1 MHKTI
6 TFLGKMLCA
15 FFLLFNAG
23 ISSKSY
29 GQCAGEDASITSCD
43 KESNQYIDLFAALG
57 GSPVAGGV
65 WFDSDN
71 SGGLNTATG
80 ELNTWLI
87 NRGGTFSYTY
97 TVEGETGCSDNQSTV
112 TLTLAGYA
120 GSDNFNAVACE
131 DETNI
136 NLFQFVGS
144 NPNPTLFGTWAITS
158 GPSDALNGPRF
169 NAQQAGPGSYTFT
182 YTVDAQGSCPSTM
195 STVVMQVVEA
205 PESGTVDPA
214 VNTSFCETDDLSG
227 QTNFDLRDV
236 LIGEDTNGVWTETTT
251 NEISGF
257 NDSVINIQNIRDNF
271 GPGIY
276 NFTYT
281 VQPTNPLCDLS
292 QTTVSIEIEEVVD
305 FTNANLEL
313 TFPAEED
320 DVICEDTLPINTTAT
335 ITGDSADIP
344 DGDYELTYEVSP
356 SPNTGMETITITMSN
371 GVGSFAVNPDFFTA
385 AGVAEVRVI
394 SIIDPNT
401 ENNCEALIANLSDT
415 LTIVALPDLTDT
427 QISVDQPLCLD
438 ENGRLTLSD
447 AGTTAAIEL
456 IDGEYAFTY
465 TLESSTTSQEY
476 TQTATVLNGEATITL
491 ATNALP
497 NADDYTVT
505 LSSVQNS
512 TSCTTPVD
520 LSTTFTVLPKP
531 DAETVSVSIN
541 DTCEDDVVSVNITD
555 TAETPNLVDGTYDFT
570 YDISGAITVTDQIAS
585 SVTITDGSGSFDL
598 PQDILANGSST
609 LTLTSVSN
617 STSTCEAD
625 NLTMPA
631 ASFNIVPT
639 PDATN
644 AVLAVADTCEDG
656 GASVT
661 FTADASL
668 ILDGD
673 YTLTYTLSGANTTE
687 ATTTTVTFTSGS
699 ASFDLTAEQLAE
711 AGTTTVTVTSL
722 ATAAQSCE
730 ATGLPLATDFEV
742 LPLPALENTTLA
754 VASVCFGEN
763 TSLEFSGS
771 DLPDGSYEITYELS
785 EANTFTETVS
795 TTFTGGEA
803 SIVLDAAN
811 LTATGSTT
819 VTVTSITNESTA
831 CVSTVATSTTFDVN
845 PIPDA
850 ETITV
855 SINDTC
861 EDDVVSVNITDT
873 AETPNL
879 ADGTYDFT
887 YDISGA
893 ITVTDQIASSVIIT
907 DGSGSFDLPQDILAN
922 GSSTLTLTSVSNS
935 TSTCEA
941 DNLTMPAAS
950 FNIVPTPDATNAVLA
965 VADTCED
972 GGASVTFTADASLIL
987 DGDYTLTYTLSGANT
1002 TEATTTTVTFT
1013 SGSSS
1018 FDLTAEQLAEAGTT
1032 TVTVTSLATAAQSCE
1047 ATGLPLATDFE
1058 VLPLPTLE
1066 NTTLAVASVC
1076 FGEDTTLEF
1085 SESDL
1090 PDGSYEITYELSD
1103 ANTFT
1108 ETVSTIFTGGEAS
1121 IVLDAANLTATG
1133 STTVTVTSITNES
1146 TACVSTVAT
1155 NTTFDVNPIPEL
1167 ATGDLIASDICLAES
1182 GFVTVDAGSSLADGE
1197 YTIEYT
1203 LSGANTTTGLTE
1215 TVAIANGSGTFSI
1228 PSTALSATGTTT
1240 ITATLISSTF
1250 GCSSVPASVEDTF
1263 EVLPLP
1269 DAQGAVVSASD
1280 VCFGEEVNVTLSGA
1294 TALNDGDY
1302 IVSYQITGATTS
1314 EILSET
1320 ITVTG
1325 GAATITLDPAT
1336 FTAGGATTF
1345 SLLDLQNSLTSC
1357 SAINLGTAFTQFT
1370 VEDPAVPTISSTGAI
1385 FCINDDPTVADLEAN
1400 VSSSFAIITY
1410 DAASGGSV
1418 ISPST
1423 LLQANTTY
1431 YIAAQNTTTGCEGSQ
1446 RLAVTIDLTGCD
1458 SVFIPDGFSP
1468 NGDGI
1473 NDVFEMKNMD
1483 IVYPNY
1489 TIEIFN
1495 RNGAVVFKGDAATG
1509 FWNGQSNQSRLGG
1522 NTLPNGVY
1530 FYIINYNNG
1539 QTSPKQGKVYLNR

>member
-65 WFDSDN
+65 WFDNDN

-257 NDSVINIQNIRDNF
+257 NDSVINIQSIRDNF

-320 DVICEDTLPINTTAT
+320 DIICEDALPINTTAT

-356 SPNTGMETITITMSN
+356 SPNIGMETITITMSN

-385 AGVAEVRVI
+385 AGVTEVRVI

-415 LTIVALPDLTDT
+415 LTIVALPDLSDT

-570 YDISGAITVTDQIAS
+570 YAISGAITVTDQIAS
-585 SVTITDGSGSFDL
+585 SVIITDGSGSFDL

-742 LPLPALENTTLA
+742 LPLPTLENTTLE
-754 VASVCFGEN
+754 VASVCFGED
-763 TSLEFSGS
+763 TMIEFSGS

-785 EANTFTETVS
+785 DANTFTETVS
-795 TTFTGGEA
+795 TIFTGGEA

-850 ETITV
+850 ETLSV

-879 ADGTYDFT
+879 VDGTYDFT
-887 YDISGA
+887 YAISGA

-1013 SGSSS
+1013 SGSAS

-1066 NTTLAVASVC
+1066 NTTLEVASVC
-1076 FGEDTTLEF
+1076 FGEDTMIEF
-1085 SESDL
+1085 SGSDL

-1155 NTTFDVNPIPEL
+1155 STTFDVNPIPEL

-1182 GFVTVDAGSSLADGE
+1182 GFVTVDAGSSLAEGE
-1197 YTIEYT
+1197 YTIEYN
-1203 LSGANTTTGLTE
+1203 LSGTNTATGLTE
-1215 TVAIANGSGTFSI
+1215 TVAIANGSGTFII
-1228 PSTALSATGTTT
+1228 PSTALTATGSTT

-1357 SAINLGTAFTQFT
+1357 SAINLGTAFTEFT

-1423 LLQANTTY
+1423 LLQVNTTY
-1431 YIAAQNTTTGCEGSQ
+1431 YIAAQNTATGCEGSQ
-1446 RLAVTIDLTGCD
+1446 RLAVTIDLSGCD

>member
-292 QTTVSIEIEEVVD
+292 QTTVSIEIEDVVD
-305 FTNANLEL
+305 FTNSNLEL

-320 DVICEDTLPINTTAT
+320 DIICEDTLPINTTAT

-555 TAETPNLVDGTYDFT
+555 TAETPNLVDGTY
-570 YDISGAITVTDQIAS
+570 
-585 SVTITDGSGSFDL
+585 
-598 PQDILANGSST
+598 N
-609 LTLTSVSN
+609 
-617 STSTCEAD
+617 
-625 NLTMPA
+625 
-631 ASFNIVPT
+631 
-639 PDATN
+639 
-644 AVLAVADTCEDG
+644 
-656 GASVT
+656 
-661 FTADASL
+661 
-668 ILDGD
+668 
-673 YTLTYTLSGANTTE
+673 
-687 ATTTTVTFTSGS
+687 
-699 ASFDLTAEQLAE
+699 
-711 AGTTTVTVTSL
+711 
-722 ATAAQSCE
+722 
-730 ATGLPLATDFEV
+730 
-742 LPLPALENTTLA
+742 
-754 VASVCFGEN
+754 
-763 TSLEFSGS
+763 
-771 DLPDGSYEITYELS
+771 
-785 EANTFTETVS
+785 
-795 TTFTGGEA
+795 
-803 SIVLDAAN
+803 
-811 LTATGSTT
+811 
-819 VTVTSITNESTA
+819 
-831 CVSTVATSTTFDVN
+831 
-845 PIPDA
+845 
-850 ETITV
+850 
-855 SINDTC
+855 
-861 EDDVVSVNITDT
+861 
-873 AETPNL
+873 
-879 ADGTYDFT
+879 FT

>member
-65 WFDSDN
+65 WFDNDN

-257 NDSVINIQNIRDNF
+257 NDSVINIQSIRDNF

-320 DVICEDTLPINTTAT
+320 DIICEDALPINTTAT

-356 SPNTGMETITITMSN
+356 SPNIGMETITITMSN

-385 AGVAEVRVI
+385 AGVTEVRVI

-415 LTIVALPDLTDT
+415 LTIVALPDLSDT

-570 YDISGAITVTDQIAS
+570 YA
-585 SVTITDGSGSFDL
+585 
-598 PQDILANGSST
+598 
-609 LTLTSVSN
+609 
-617 STSTCEAD
+617 
-625 NLTMPA
+625 
-631 ASFNIVPT
+631 
-639 PDATN
+639 
-644 AVLAVADTCEDG
+644 
-656 GASVT
+656 
-661 FTADASL
+661 
-668 ILDGD
+668 
-673 YTLTYTLSGANTTE
+673 
-687 ATTTTVTFTSGS
+687 
-699 ASFDLTAEQLAE
+699 
-711 AGTTTVTVTSL
+711 
-722 ATAAQSCE
+722 
-730 ATGLPLATDFEV
+730 
-742 LPLPALENTTLA
+742 
-754 VASVCFGEN
+754 
-763 TSLEFSGS
+763 
-771 DLPDGSYEITYELS
+771 
-785 EANTFTETVS
+785 
-795 TTFTGGEA
+795 
-803 SIVLDAAN
+803 
-811 LTATGSTT
+811 
-819 VTVTSITNESTA
+819 
-831 CVSTVATSTTFDVN
+831 
-845 PIPDA
+845 
-850 ETITV
+850 
-855 SINDTC
+855 
-861 EDDVVSVNITDT
+861 
-873 AETPNL
+873 
-879 ADGTYDFT
+879 
-887 YDISGA
+887 ISGA

-1002 TEATTTTVTFT
+1002 TEATTTVTFT
-1013 SGSSS
+1013 SGSAS

-1066 NTTLAVASVC
+1066 NTTLEVASVC
-1076 FGEDTTLEF
+1076 FGEDTMIEF
-1085 SESDL
+1085 SGSDL

-1103 ANTFT
+1103 ANTFI

-1155 NTTFDVNPIPEL
+1155 STTFDVNPIPDAETLSVSINDTCEDDVVSVNITDTAETPNLVDGTYDFTYAISGAITVTDQIASSVIITDGSGSFDLPQDILANGSSTLTLTSVSNSTSTCEADNLTMPAASFNIVPTPDATNAVLAVADTCEDGGASVTFTADASLILDGDYTLTYTLSGANTTEATTTVTFTSGSASFDLTAEQLAEAGTTTVTVTSLATAAQSCEATGLPLATDFEVLPLPTLENTTLEVASVCFGEDTMIEFSGSDLPDGSYEITYELSDANTFIETVSTIFTGGEASIVLDAANLTATGSTTVTVTSITNESTACVSTVATSTTFDVNPIPEL

-1182 GFVTVDAGSSLADGE
+1182 GFVTVDAGSSLAEGE
-1197 YTIEYT
+1197 YTIEYN
-1203 LSGANTTTGLTE
+1203 LSGTNTATGLTE
-1215 TVAIANGSGTFSI
+1215 TVAIANGSGTFII
-1228 PSTALSATGTTT
+1228 PSTALTATGSTT

-1357 SAINLGTAFTQFT
+1357 SAINLGTAFTEFT

-1423 LLQANTTY
+1423 LLQVNTTY
-1431 YIAAQNTTTGCEGSQ
+1431 YIAAQNTATGCEGSQ
-1446 RLAVTIDLTGCD
+1446 RLAVTIDLSGCD

>member
-555 TAETPNLVDGTYDFT
+555 TAETPNLV
-570 YDISGAITVTDQIAS
+570 
-585 SVTITDGSGSFDL
+585 
-598 PQDILANGSST
+598 
-609 LTLTSVSN
+609 
-617 STSTCEAD
+617 
-625 NLTMPA
+625 
-631 ASFNIVPT
+631 
-639 PDATN
+639 
-644 AVLAVADTCEDG
+644 
-656 GASVT
+656 
-661 FTADASL
+661 
-668 ILDGD
+668 
-673 YTLTYTLSGANTTE
+673 
-687 ATTTTVTFTSGS
+687 
-699 ASFDLTAEQLAE
+699 
-711 AGTTTVTVTSL
+711 
-722 ATAAQSCE
+722 
-730 ATGLPLATDFEV
+730 
-742 LPLPALENTTLA
+742 
-754 VASVCFGEN
+754 
-763 TSLEFSGS
+763 
-771 DLPDGSYEITYELS
+771 
-785 EANTFTETVS
+785 
-795 TTFTGGEA
+795 
-803 SIVLDAAN
+803 
-811 LTATGSTT
+811 
-819 VTVTSITNESTA
+819 
-831 CVSTVATSTTFDVN
+831 
-845 PIPDA
+845 
-850 ETITV
+850 
-855 SINDTC
+855 
-861 EDDVVSVNITDT
+861 
-873 AETPNL
+873 
-879 ADGTYDFT
+879 DGTYDFT

>member
-65 WFDSDN
+65 WFDNDN

-257 NDSVINIQNIRDNF
+257 NDSVINIQSIRDNF

-320 DVICEDTLPINTTAT
+320 DIICEDALPINTTAT

-356 SPNTGMETITITMSN
+356 SPNIGMETITITMSN

-385 AGVAEVRVI
+385 AGVTEVRVI

-415 LTIVALPDLTDT
+415 LTIVALPDLSDT

-570 YDISGAITVTDQIAS
+570 YA
-585 SVTITDGSGSFDL
+585 
-598 PQDILANGSST
+598 
-609 LTLTSVSN
+609 
-617 STSTCEAD
+617 
-625 NLTMPA
+625 
-631 ASFNIVPT
+631 
-639 PDATN
+639 
-644 AVLAVADTCEDG
+644 
-656 GASVT
+656 
-661 FTADASL
+661 
-668 ILDGD
+668 
-673 YTLTYTLSGANTTE
+673 
-687 ATTTTVTFTSGS
+687 
-699 ASFDLTAEQLAE
+699 
-711 AGTTTVTVTSL
+711 
-722 ATAAQSCE
+722 
-730 ATGLPLATDFEV
+730 
-742 LPLPALENTTLA
+742 
-754 VASVCFGEN
+754 
-763 TSLEFSGS
+763 
-771 DLPDGSYEITYELS
+771 
-785 EANTFTETVS
+785 
-795 TTFTGGEA
+795 
-803 SIVLDAAN
+803 
-811 LTATGSTT
+811 
-819 VTVTSITNESTA
+819 
-831 CVSTVATSTTFDVN
+831 
-845 PIPDA
+845 
-850 ETITV
+850 
-855 SINDTC
+855 
-861 EDDVVSVNITDT
+861 
-873 AETPNL
+873 
-879 ADGTYDFT
+879 
-887 YDISGA
+887 ISGA

-1013 SGSSS
+1013 SGSAL

-1076 FGEDTTLEF
+1076 FGENTTLEF
-1085 SESDL
+1085 SGSDL

-1103 ANTFT
+1103 ANTFI

-1155 NTTFDVNPIPEL
+1155 STTFDVNPIPDAETLSVSINDTCEDDVVSVNITDTAETPNLVDGTYDFTYAISGAITVTDQIASSVIITDGSGSFDLPQDILANGSSTLTLTSVSNSTSTCEADNLTMPAASFNIVPTPDATNAVLAVADTCEDGGASVTFTADASLILDGDYTLTYTLSGANTTEATTTTVTFTSGSALFDLTAEQLAEAGTTTVTVTSLATAAQSCEATGLPLATDFEVLPLPTLENTTLAVASVCFGENTTLEFSGSDLPDGSYEITYELSDANTFIETVSTIFTGGEASIVLDAANLTATGSTTVTVTSITNESTACVSTVATSTTFDVNPIPEL

-1182 GFVTVDAGSSLADGE
+1182 GFVTVDAGSSLAEGE
-1197 YTIEYT
+1197 YTIEYN
-1203 LSGANTTTGLTE
+1203 LSGTNTATGLTE
-1215 TVAIANGSGTFSI
+1215 TVAIANGSGTFII
-1228 PSTALSATGTTT
+1228 PSTALTATGSTT

-1357 SAINLGTAFTQFT
+1357 SAINLGTAFTEFT

-1423 LLQANTTY
+1423 LLQVNTTY
-1431 YIAAQNTTTGCEGSQ
+1431 YIAAQNTATGCEGSQ
-1446 RLAVTIDLTGCD
+1446 RLAVTIDLSGCD

>member
-491 ATNALP
+491 AANALP

-531 DAETVSVSIN
+531 DAETITVSINDTCEDDVVTVNITDTAETPNLVDGTYDFTYEISGAITVTDQIASSVSITDGSGSFDLPQGILANGSSTLTLTSVSNSTSTCEADNLTMPAASFNIVPTPDATNAVLAVADTCEDGGASVTFTTDASLILDGDYTLTYTLSGANTTEATTTTVTFTSGSASFDLTAEQLAEAGTTTVTVTSLATAAESCAATGLPLATDFEVLPLPTLENTTLAVASVCFGEDTAIQFSGSDLPDGNYEITYELSDANTFTETASVTFTAGEASIVLDAANLTATGSTTVTVTSITNESTNCISTVATSTTFDVNPIPDAETVSVSIN

-555 TAETPNLVDGTYDFT
+555 TAETPNLVDGSYDFT

-585 SVTITDGSGSFDL
+585 SVIITDGSGSFDL
-598 PQDILANGSST
+598 PQGILANGSST

-668 ILDGD
+668 ILDGE

-722 ATAAQSCE
+722 ATAAQSCA

-742 LPLPALENTTLA
+742 LPLPTLENTTLA

-763 TSLEFSGS
+763 TALEFSGS
-771 DLPDGSYEITYELS
+771 DLPDGNYEITYELS
-785 EANTFTETVS
+785 DANTFTETVS

-845 PIPDA
+845 PIP
-850 ETITV
+850 E
-855 SINDTC
+855 
-861 EDDVVSVNITDT
+861 
-873 AETPNL
+873 
-879 ADGTYDFT
+879 
-887 YDISGA
+887 
-893 ITVTDQIASSVIIT
+893 
-907 DGSGSFDLPQDILAN
+907 
-922 GSSTLTLTSVSNS
+922 LT
-935 TSTCEA
+935 
-941 DNLTMPAAS
+941 
-950 FNIVPTPDATNAVLA
+950 
-965 VADTCED
+965 
-972 GGASVTFTADASLIL
+972 
-987 DGDYTLTYTLSGANT
+987 
-1002 TEATTTTVTFT
+1002 
-1013 SGSSS
+1013 
-1018 FDLTAEQLAEAGTT
+1018 
-1032 TVTVTSLATAAQSCE
+1032 
-1047 ATGLPLATDFE
+1047 
-1058 VLPLPTLE
+1058 
-1066 NTTLAVASVC
+1066 
-1076 FGEDTTLEF
+1076 
-1085 SESDL
+1085 
-1090 PDGSYEITYELSD
+1090 
-1103 ANTFT
+1103 
-1108 ETVSTIFTGGEAS
+1108 
-1121 IVLDAANLTATG
+1121 
-1133 STTVTVTSITNES
+1133 
-1146 TACVSTVAT
+1146 
-1155 NTTFDVNPIPEL
+1155 
-1167 ATGDLIASDICLAES
+1167 TGDLIASDICLAES
-1182 GFVTVDAGSSLADGE
+1182 GFVSIDAGSSLADGE
-1197 YTIEYT
+1197 YTIEYN
-1203 LSGANTTTGLTE
+1203 LSGANTATGLTE
-1215 TVAIANGSGTFSI
+1215 TVAIADGSGTFFI
-1228 PSTALSATGTTT
+1228 PSTDLAATGSTT

-1250 GCSSVPASVEDTF
+1250 GCSSVPASVEGTF

-1280 VCFGEEVNVTLSGA
+1280 ICFGEEVNVTLSGA

-1357 SAINLGTAFTQFT
+1357 SAINLGTALTEFT

-1431 YIAAQNTTTGCEGSQ
+1431 YIAAQNTATGCEGSQ
-1446 RLAVTIDLTGCD
+1446 RLAVTIDLSGCD

>member
-65 WFDSDN
+65 WFDNDN

-251 NEISGF
+251 NEISDF
-257 NDSVINIQNIRDNF
+257 NDSVINIQSIRDNF

-320 DVICEDTLPINTTAT
+320 DIICEDALPINTTAT

-356 SPNTGMETITITMSN
+356 SPNIGMETITITMSN

-385 AGVAEVRVI
+385 AGVTEVRVI

-415 LTIVALPDLTDT
+415 LTIVALPDLSDT

-570 YDISGAITVTDQIAS
+570 YA
-585 SVTITDGSGSFDL
+585 
-598 PQDILANGSST
+598 
-609 LTLTSVSN
+609 
-617 STSTCEAD
+617 
-625 NLTMPA
+625 
-631 ASFNIVPT
+631 
-639 PDATN
+639 
-644 AVLAVADTCEDG
+644 
-656 GASVT
+656 
-661 FTADASL
+661 
-668 ILDGD
+668 
-673 YTLTYTLSGANTTE
+673 
-687 ATTTTVTFTSGS
+687 
-699 ASFDLTAEQLAE
+699 
-711 AGTTTVTVTSL
+711 
-722 ATAAQSCE
+722 
-730 ATGLPLATDFEV
+730 
-742 LPLPALENTTLA
+742 
-754 VASVCFGEN
+754 
-763 TSLEFSGS
+763 
-771 DLPDGSYEITYELS
+771 
-785 EANTFTETVS
+785 
-795 TTFTGGEA
+795 
-803 SIVLDAAN
+803 
-811 LTATGSTT
+811 
-819 VTVTSITNESTA
+819 
-831 CVSTVATSTTFDVN
+831 
-845 PIPDA
+845 
-850 ETITV
+850 
-855 SINDTC
+855 
-861 EDDVVSVNITDT
+861 
-873 AETPNL
+873 
-879 ADGTYDFT
+879 
-887 YDISGA
+887 ISGA

-1013 SGSSS
+1013 SGSALFDLTAEQLAEAGTTTVTVTSLATAAQSCEATGLPLVTDFEVLPLPTLENTTLAVASICFGEDTTLEFSGSDLPDGSYEITYELSDANTFIETVSTIFTGGEASIVLDAANLTATGSTTVTVTSITNESTACVSTVATSTTFDVNPIPDAETLSVSINDTCEDDVVSVNITDTAETPNLVDGTYDFTYAISGAITVTDQIASSVIITDGSGSFDLPQDILANGSSTLTLTSVSNSTSTCEADNLTMPAASFNIVPTPDATNAVLAVADTCEDGGASVTFTADASLILDGDYTLTYTLSGANTTEATTTVTFTSGSAS

-1066 NTTLAVASVC
+1066 NTTLEVASVC
-1076 FGEDTTLEF
+1076 FGEDTMIEF
-1085 SESDL
+1085 SGSDL

-1103 ANTFT
+1103 ANTFI

-1155 NTTFDVNPIPEL
+1155 STTFDVNPIPEL

-1182 GFVTVDAGSSLADGE
+1182 GFVTVDAGSSLAEGE
-1197 YTIEYT
+1197 YTIEYN
-1203 LSGANTTTGLTE
+1203 LSGTNTATGLTE
-1215 TVAIANGSGTFSI
+1215 TVAIANGSGTFII
-1228 PSTALSATGTTT
+1228 PSTALTATGSTT

-1357 SAINLGTAFTQFT
+1357 SAINLGTAFTEFT

-1423 LLQANTTY
+1423 LLQVNTTY
-1431 YIAAQNTTTGCEGSQ
+1431 YIAAQNTATGCEGSQ
-1446 RLAVTIDLTGCD
+1446 RLAVTIDLSGCD

>member
-65 WFDSDN
+65 WFDNDN

-257 NDSVINIQNIRDNF
+257 NDSVINIQSIRDNF

-320 DVICEDTLPINTTAT
+320 DIICEDALPINTTAT

-356 SPNTGMETITITMSN
+356 SPNIGMETITITMSN

-385 AGVAEVRVI
+385 AGVTEVRVI

-415 LTIVALPDLTDT
+415 LTIVALPDLSDT

-570 YDISGAITVTDQIAS
+570 YA
-585 SVTITDGSGSFDL
+585 
-598 PQDILANGSST
+598 
-609 LTLTSVSN
+609 
-617 STSTCEAD
+617 
-625 NLTMPA
+625 
-631 ASFNIVPT
+631 
-639 PDATN
+639 
-644 AVLAVADTCEDG
+644 
-656 GASVT
+656 
-661 FTADASL
+661 
-668 ILDGD
+668 
-673 YTLTYTLSGANTTE
+673 
-687 ATTTTVTFTSGS
+687 
-699 ASFDLTAEQLAE
+699 
-711 AGTTTVTVTSL
+711 
-722 ATAAQSCE
+722 
-730 ATGLPLATDFEV
+730 
-742 LPLPALENTTLA
+742 
-754 VASVCFGEN
+754 
-763 TSLEFSGS
+763 
-771 DLPDGSYEITYELS
+771 
-785 EANTFTETVS
+785 
-795 TTFTGGEA
+795 
-803 SIVLDAAN
+803 
-811 LTATGSTT
+811 
-819 VTVTSITNESTA
+819 
-831 CVSTVATSTTFDVN
+831 
-845 PIPDA
+845 
-850 ETITV
+850 
-855 SINDTC
+855 
-861 EDDVVSVNITDT
+861 
-873 AETPNL
+873 
-879 ADGTYDFT
+879 
-887 YDISGA
+887 ISGA

-1013 SGSSS
+1013 SGSALFDLTAEQLAEAGTTTVTVTSLATAAQSCEATGLPLVTDFEVLPLPTLENTTLAVASICFGEDTTLEFSGSDLPDGSYEITYELSDANTFIETVSTIFTGGEASIVLDAANLTATGSTTVTVTSITNESTACVSTVATSTTFDVNPIPDAETLSVSINDTCEDDVVSVNITDTAETPNLVDGTYDFTYAISGAITVTDQIASSVIITDGSGSFDLPQDILANGSSTLTLTSVSNSTSTCEADNLTMPAASFNIVPTPDATNAVLAVADTCEDGGASVTFTADASLILDGDYTLTYTLSGANTTEATTTVTFTSGSAS

-1066 NTTLAVASVC
+1066 NTTLEVASVC
-1076 FGEDTTLEF
+1076 FGEDTMIEF
-1085 SESDL
+1085 SGSDL

-1103 ANTFT
+1103 ANTFI

-1155 NTTFDVNPIPEL
+1155 STTFDVNPIPEL

-1182 GFVTVDAGSSLADGE
+1182 GFVTVDAGSSLAEGE
-1197 YTIEYT
+1197 YTIEYN
-1203 LSGANTTTGLTE
+1203 LSGTNTATGLTE
-1215 TVAIANGSGTFSI
+1215 TVAIANGSGTFII
-1228 PSTALSATGTTT
+1228 PSTALTATGSTT

-1357 SAINLGTAFTQFT
+1357 SAINLGTAFTEFT

-1423 LLQANTTY
+1423 LLQVNTTY
-1431 YIAAQNTTTGCEGSQ
+1431 YIAAQNTATGCEGSQ
-1446 RLAVTIDLTGCD
+1446 RLAVTIDLSGCD

>member
-65 WFDSDN
+65 WFDNDN

-257 NDSVINIQNIRDNF
+257 NDSVIDIQNIRNNF

-415 LTIVALPDLTDT
+415 LTIVALPDLSDT

-585 SVTITDGSGSFDL
+585 SVIITDGSGSFDL

-742 LPLPALENTTLA
+742 LPLPTLENTTLA

-763 TSLEFSGS
+763 TTLEFSGS

-785 EANTFTETVS
+785 DANTFTETVS
-795 TTFTGGEA
+795 TIFTGGEA

-850 ETITV
+850 ETLSV

-879 ADGTYDFT
+879 VDGTYDFT

-1013 SGSSS
+1013 SGSAS

-1076 FGEDTTLEF
+1076 FGENTTLEF
-1085 SESDL
+1085 SGSDL

-1155 NTTFDVNPIPEL
+1155 STTFDVNPIPEL

-1197 YTIEYT
+1197 YTIEYN
-1203 LSGANTTTGLTE
+1203 LSGANTATGLTE
-1215 TVAIANGSGTFSI
+1215 TVAIANGSGTFII
-1228 PSTALSATGTTT
+1228 PSTALTATGSTT

-1357 SAINLGTAFTQFT
+1357 SAINLGTAFTEFT

-1423 LLQANTTY
+1423 LLQVNTTY
-1431 YIAAQNTTTGCEGSQ
+1431 YIAAQNTATGCEGSQ
-1446 RLAVTIDLTGCD
+1446 RLAVTIDLSGCD

>member
-585 SVTITDGSGSFDL
+585 SVIITDGSGSFDL

-699 ASFDLTAEQLAE
+699 SSFDLTAEQLAE

>member
-65 WFDSDN
+65 WFDNDN

-257 NDSVINIQNIRDNF
+257 NDSVINIQSIRDNF

-305 FTNANLEL
+305 FTNAGLEL

-320 DVICEDTLPINTTAT
+320 DIICEDTLPINTTAT

-356 SPNTGMETITITMSN
+356 SPNIRMETITITMSN

-385 AGVAEVRVI
+385 AGVTEVRVI

-415 LTIVALPDLTDT
+415 LTIVALPDLSDT

-570 YDISGAITVTDQIAS
+570 YAISGAITVTDQIAS
-585 SVTITDGSGSFDL
+585 SVIITDGSGSFDL

-742 LPLPALENTTLA
+742 LPLPTLENTTLE
-754 VASVCFGEN
+754 VASVCFGED
-763 TSLEFSGS
+763 TMIEFSGS

-785 EANTFTETVS
+785 DANTFIETVS
-795 TTFTGGEA
+795 TIFTGGEA

-850 ETITV
+850 ETVSV

-879 ADGTYDFT
+879 VDGTYDFT
-887 YDISGA
+887 YAISGA

-1013 SGSSS
+1013 SGSAS

-1066 NTTLAVASVC
+1066 NTTLEVASVC
-1076 FGEDTTLEF
+1076 FGEDTMIEF
-1085 SESDL
+1085 SGSDL

-1103 ANTFT
+1103 ANTFI

-1155 NTTFDVNPIPEL
+1155 STTFDVNPIPEL

-1182 GFVTVDAGSSLADGE
+1182 GFVTVDAGSSLAEGE
-1197 YTIEYT
+1197 YTIEYN
-1203 LSGANTTTGLTE
+1203 LSGTNTATGLTE
-1215 TVAIANGSGTFSI
+1215 TVAIANGSGTFII
-1228 PSTALSATGTTT
+1228 PSTALTATGSTT

-1357 SAINLGTAFTQFT
+1357 SAINLGTAFTEFT

-1423 LLQANTTY
+1423 LLQVNTTY
-1431 YIAAQNTTTGCEGSQ
+1431 YIAAQNTATGCEGSQ
-1446 RLAVTIDLTGCD
+1446 RLAVTIDLSGCD

>member
-65 WFDSDN
+65 WFDNDN

-257 NDSVINIQNIRDNF
+257 NDSVINIQSIRDNF

-320 DVICEDTLPINTTAT
+320 DIICEDALPINTTAT

-356 SPNTGMETITITMSN
+356 SPNIGMETITITMSN

-385 AGVAEVRVI
+385 AGVTEVRVI

-415 LTIVALPDLTDT
+415 LTIVALPDLSDT

-570 YDISGAITVTDQIAS
+570 YAISGAITVTDQIAS
-585 SVTITDGSGSFDL
+585 SVIITDGSGSFDL

-644 AVLAVADTCEDG
+644 AVLAIADTCEDG

-742 LPLPALENTTLA
+742 LPLPTLENTTLE
-754 VASVCFGEN
+754 VASVCFGED
-763 TSLEFSGS
+763 TMIEFSGS

-785 EANTFTETVS
+785 DANTFIETVS
-795 TTFTGGEA
+795 TIFTGGEA

-850 ETITV
+850 ETLSV

-879 ADGTYDFT
+879 VDGTYDFT
-887 YDISGA
+887 YAISGA

-965 VADTCED
+965 IADTCED

-1013 SGSSS
+1013 SGSAS

-1066 NTTLAVASVC
+1066 NTTLEVASVC
-1076 FGEDTTLEF
+1076 FGEDTMIEF
-1085 SESDL
+1085 SGSDL

-1103 ANTFT
+1103 ANTFI

-1155 NTTFDVNPIPEL
+1155 STTFDVNPIPEL

-1182 GFVTVDAGSSLADGE
+1182 GFVTVDAGSSLAEGE
-1197 YTIEYT
+1197 YTIEYN
-1203 LSGANTTTGLTE
+1203 LSGTNTATGLTE
-1215 TVAIANGSGTFSI
+1215 TVAIANGSGTFII
-1228 PSTALSATGTTT
+1228 PSTALTATGSTT

-1357 SAINLGTAFTQFT
+1357 SAINLGTAFTEFT

-1423 LLQANTTY
+1423 LLQVNTTY
-1431 YIAAQNTTTGCEGSQ
+1431 YIAAQNTATGCEGSQ
-1446 RLAVTIDLTGCD
+1446 RLAVTIDLSGCD

>member
-585 SVTITDGSGSFDL
+585 SV
-598 PQDILANGSST
+598 
-609 LTLTSVSN
+609 
-617 STSTCEAD
+617 
-625 NLTMPA
+625 
-631 ASFNIVPT
+631 
-639 PDATN
+639 
-644 AVLAVADTCEDG
+644 
-656 GASVT
+656 
-661 FTADASL
+661 
-668 ILDGD
+668 
-673 YTLTYTLSGANTTE
+673 
-687 ATTTTVTFTSGS
+687 
-699 ASFDLTAEQLAE
+699 
-711 AGTTTVTVTSL
+711 
-722 ATAAQSCE
+722 
-730 ATGLPLATDFEV
+730 
-742 LPLPALENTTLA
+742 
-754 VASVCFGEN
+754 
-763 TSLEFSGS
+763 
-771 DLPDGSYEITYELS
+771 
-785 EANTFTETVS
+785 
-795 TTFTGGEA
+795 
-803 SIVLDAAN
+803 
-811 LTATGSTT
+811 
-819 VTVTSITNESTA
+819 
-831 CVSTVATSTTFDVN
+831 
-845 PIPDA
+845 
-850 ETITV
+850 
-855 SINDTC
+855 
-861 EDDVVSVNITDT
+861 
-873 AETPNL
+873 
-879 ADGTYDFT
+879 
-887 YDISGA
+887 
-893 ITVTDQIASSVIIT
+893 IIT

-1357 SAINLGTAFTQFT
+1357 SAINLGTAFTEFT
-1370 VEDPAVPTISSTGAI
+1370 VENPAVPTISSTGAI

>member
-699 ASFDLTAEQLAE
+699 SSFDLTAEQLAE

-893 ITVTDQIASSVIIT
+893 ITVTDQIASSVTIT

>member
-65 WFDSDN
+65 WFDNDN

-257 NDSVINIQNIRDNF
+257 NDSVINIQSIRDNF

-320 DVICEDTLPINTTAT
+320 DIICEDALPINTTAT

-356 SPNTGMETITITMSN
+356 SPNIGMETITITMSN

-385 AGVAEVRVI
+385 AGVTEVRVI

-415 LTIVALPDLTDT
+415 LTIVALPDLSDT

-570 YDISGAITVTDQIAS
+570 YAISGAITVTDQIAS
-585 SVTITDGSGSFDL
+585 SVIITNGSGSFDL

-699 ASFDLTAEQLAE
+699 ALFDLTAEQLAE

-730 ATGLPLATDFEV
+730 ATGLPLVTDFEV
-742 LPLPALENTTLA
+742 LPLPTLENTTLA
-754 VASVCFGEN
+754 VASICFGED
-763 TSLEFSGS
+763 TTLEFSGS

-785 EANTFTETVS
+785 DANTFTETVS

-850 ETITV
+850 ETLSV

-879 ADGTYDFT
+879 VDGTYDFT
-887 YDISGA
+887 YAISGA

-965 VADTCED
+965 IADTCED

-1002 TEATTTTVTFT
+1002 IEATTTTVTFT
-1013 SGSSS
+1013 SGSAS

-1066 NTTLAVASVC
+1066 NTTLEVASVC
-1076 FGEDTTLEF
+1076 FGEDTMIEF
-1085 SESDL
+1085 SGSDL

-1103 ANTFT
+1103 ANTFI

-1155 NTTFDVNPIPEL
+1155 STTFDVNPIPEL

-1182 GFVTVDAGSSLADGE
+1182 GFVTVDAGSSLAEGE
-1197 YTIEYT
+1197 YTIEYN
-1203 LSGANTTTGLTE
+1203 LSGTNTATGLTE
-1215 TVAIANGSGTFSI
+1215 TVAIANGSGTFII
-1228 PSTALSATGTTT
+1228 PSTALTATGSTT

-1357 SAINLGTAFTQFT
+1357 SAINLGTAFTEFT

-1423 LLQANTTY
+1423 LLQVNTTY
-1431 YIAAQNTTTGCEGSQ
+1431 YIAAQNTATGCEGSQ
-1446 RLAVTIDLTGCD
+1446 RLAVTIDLSGCD

>member
-65 WFDSDN
+65 WFDNDN

-257 NDSVINIQNIRDNF
+257 NDSVINIQSIRDNF

-320 DVICEDTLPINTTAT
+320 DIICEDALPINTTAT

-356 SPNTGMETITITMSN
+356 SPNIGMETITITMSN

-385 AGVAEVRVI
+385 AGVTEVRVI

-415 LTIVALPDLTDT
+415 LTIVALPDLSDT

-570 YDISGAITVTDQIAS
+570 YA
-585 SVTITDGSGSFDL
+585 
-598 PQDILANGSST
+598 
-609 LTLTSVSN
+609 
-617 STSTCEAD
+617 
-625 NLTMPA
+625 
-631 ASFNIVPT
+631 
-639 PDATN
+639 
-644 AVLAVADTCEDG
+644 
-656 GASVT
+656 
-661 FTADASL
+661 
-668 ILDGD
+668 
-673 YTLTYTLSGANTTE
+673 
-687 ATTTTVTFTSGS
+687 
-699 ASFDLTAEQLAE
+699 
-711 AGTTTVTVTSL
+711 
-722 ATAAQSCE
+722 
-730 ATGLPLATDFEV
+730 
-742 LPLPALENTTLA
+742 
-754 VASVCFGEN
+754 
-763 TSLEFSGS
+763 
-771 DLPDGSYEITYELS
+771 
-785 EANTFTETVS
+785 
-795 TTFTGGEA
+795 
-803 SIVLDAAN
+803 
-811 LTATGSTT
+811 
-819 VTVTSITNESTA
+819 
-831 CVSTVATSTTFDVN
+831 
-845 PIPDA
+845 
-850 ETITV
+850 
-855 SINDTC
+855 
-861 EDDVVSVNITDT
+861 
-873 AETPNL
+873 
-879 ADGTYDFT
+879 
-887 YDISGA
+887 ISGA

-1013 SGSSS
+1013 SGSALFDLTAEQLAEAGTTTVTVTSLATAAQSCEATGLPLVTDFEVLPLPTLENTTLAVASICFGEDTTLEFSGSDLPDGSYEITYELSDANTFTETVSTTFTGGEASIVLDAANLTATGSTTVTVTSITNESTACVSTVATSTTFDVNPIPDAETLSVSINDTCEDDVVSVNITDTAETPNLVDGTYDFTYAISGAITVTDQIASSVIITDGSGSFDLPQDILANGSSTLTLTSVSNSTSTCEADNLTMPAASFNIVPTPDATNAVLAVADTCEDGGASVTFTADASLILDGDYTLTYTLSGANTIEATTTTVTFTSGSAS

-1066 NTTLAVASVC
+1066 NTTLEVASVC
-1076 FGEDTTLEF
+1076 FGEDTMIEF
-1085 SESDL
+1085 SGSDL

-1108 ETVSTIFTGGEAS
+1108 ETVSTTFTGGEAS

-1155 NTTFDVNPIPEL
+1155 STTFDVNPIPEL

-1182 GFVTVDAGSSLADGE
+1182 GFVTVDAGSSLAEGE
-1197 YTIEYT
+1197 YTIEYN
-1203 LSGANTTTGLTE
+1203 LSGTNTATGLTE
-1215 TVAIANGSGTFSI
+1215 TVAIANGSGTFII
-1228 PSTALSATGTTT
+1228 PSTALTATGSTT

-1357 SAINLGTAFTQFT
+1357 SAINLGTAFTEFT

-1423 LLQANTTY
+1423 LLQVNTTY
-1431 YIAAQNTTTGCEGSQ
+1431 YIAAQNTATGCEGSQ
-1446 RLAVTIDLTGCD
+1446 RLAVTIDLSGCD

>member
-23 ISSKSY
+23 ISSKTY

-43 KESNQYIDLFAALG
+43 KESNQFIDLFAALG

-65 WFDSDN
+65 WSDDEN

-87 NRGGTFSYTY
+87 NSGGTFSYTY
-97 TVEGETGCSDNQSTV
+97 TVEGESGCSDNQSTITV
-112 TLTLAGYA
+112 TLAGYA
-120 GSDNFNAVACE
+120 GRDNFNAVACE
-131 DETNI
+131 DETNV

-158 GPSDALNGPRF
+158 GPDDALNGPRF

-227 QTNFDLRDV
+227 ETNFDLRDV

-251 NEISGF
+251 NEISDF
-257 NDSVINIQNIRDNF
+257 NDSVINIQSIRDNF

-305 FTNANLEL
+305 FTNAGLEL
-313 TFPAEED
+313 TFPAEEE
-320 DVICEDTLPINTTAT
+320 DVICEDTLPINSTAT

-344 DGDYELTYEVSP
+344 DGDYELTYQVSP
-356 SPNTGMETITITMSN
+356 SPNTGMEIITITMSN
-371 GVGSFAVNPDFFTA
+371 GVGSFAVNPNFFTA

-394 SIIDPNT
+394 SIIDPSTQNT
-401 ENNCEALIANLSDT
+401 CEVLLGDLSDT

-447 AGTTAAIEL
+447 AGTTAEVEL
-456 IDGEYAFTY
+456 MDGEYAFTY

-491 ATNALP
+491 AANALP

-531 DAETVSVSIN
+531 DAETITVSIN
-541 DTCEDDVVSVNITD
+541 DTCEDDVVTVNITD

-585 SVTITDGSGSFDL
+585 SVIITEGSGSFDL
-598 PQDILANGSST
+598 PQGILANGSST

-625 NLTMPA
+625 NLMMPA

-656 GASVT
+656 AASVT

-668 ILDGD
+668 ILDGE
-673 YTLTYTLSGANTTE
+673 YTLTYTLSGANTSE

-711 AGTTTVTVTSL
+711 AGTTTLTVTSL

-730 ATGLPLATDFEV
+730 ATGLPLSTDFEV
-742 LPLPALENTTLA
+742 LPLPTLENTTLA

-763 TSLEFSGS
+763 TALEFSES

-785 EANTFTETVS
+785 DANTFTETVS

-850 ETITV
+850 ETISV

-879 ADGTYDFT
+879 VDGTYDFT

-907 DGSGSFDLPQDILAN
+907 EGSGSFDLPQGILAN

-941 DNLTMPAAS
+941 DNLMMPAAS

-972 GGASVTFTADASLIL
+972 GAASVTFTADASLIL
-987 DGDYTLTYTLSGANT
+987 DGEYTLTYTLSGANT
-1002 TEATTTTVTFT
+1002 SEATTTTVTFT
-1013 SGSSS
+1013 SGSAS

-1032 TVTVTSLATAAQSCE
+1032 TLTVTSLATAAQSCE
-1047 ATGLPLATDFE
+1047 ATGLPLSTDFE

-1076 FGEDTTLEF
+1076 FGENTALEF

-1108 ETVSTIFTGGEAS
+1108 ETVSTTFTGGEAS

-1155 NTTFDVNPIPEL
+1155 STTFDVNPIPEL
-1167 ATGDLIASDICLAES
+1167 TSGDLIASDICLAES
-1182 GFVTVDAGSSLADGE
+1182 GFVSIDAGSSLADGE
-1197 YTIEYT
+1197 YTIEYN
-1203 LSGANTTTGLTE
+1203 LSGANTATGLTE
-1215 TVAIANGSGTFSI
+1215 TVAIADGSGTFFI
-1228 PSTALSATGTTT
+1228 PSTALAATGSTT

-1250 GCSSVPASVEDTF
+1250 GCSSVPASVEGTF

-1280 VCFGEEVNVTLSGA
+1280 ICFGEEVNVTLSGA

-1314 EILSET
+1314 EILNET

-1357 SAINLGTAFTQFT
+1357 SAINLGTALTEFT

-1418 ISPST
+1418 MSPST

-1431 YIAAQNTTTGCEGSQ
+1431 YIAAQNTATGCEGSQ
-1446 RLAVTIDLTGCD
+1446 RLAVTIDLSGCD

>member
-65 WFDSDN
+65 WFDNDN

-182 YTVDAQGSCPSTM
+182 YTVDSQGGCPSTM

-257 NDSVINIQNIRDNF
+257 NDSVIDIQNIRDNF

-305 FTNANLEL
+305 FTNAGLEL

-401 ENNCEALIANLSDT
+401 ENNCEALIAELSDT
-415 LTIVALPDLTDT
+415 LTIVALPDLSDT

-531 DAETVSVSIN
+531 DAETITVSIN

-570 YDISGAITVTDQIAS
+570 YAISGAITVTDQIAS
-585 SVTITDGSGSFDL
+585 SVIITNGSGSFDL

-742 LPLPALENTTLA
+742 LPLPTLENTTLA
-754 VASVCFGEN
+754 VTSVCFGEN
-763 TSLEFSGS
+763 TALEFSGS

-785 EANTFTETVS
+785 DANTFTETVS

-819 VTVTSITNESTA
+819 VTVTSITNESTT

-845 PIPDA
+845 PVPDA
-850 ETITV
+850 ETLSV

-861 EDDVVSVNITDT
+861 EDDVVSVTITDT

-879 ADGTYDFT
+879 VDGTYDFT
-887 YDISGA
+887 YTISGA

-907 DGSGSFDLPQDILAN
+907 DGSGSFDLQQDILVN

-987 DGDYTLTYTLSGANT
+987 DGDYSLTYTLSGANT

-1013 SGSSS
+1013 SGSAS

-1066 NTTLAVASVC
+1066 NTTLAVTSVC
-1076 FGEDTTLEF
+1076 FGENTALEF
-1085 SESDL
+1085 SGSDL

-1108 ETVSTIFTGGEAS
+1108 ETVSTTFTGGEAS

-1146 TACVSTVAT
+1146 TTCVSTVAT
-1155 NTTFDVNPIPEL
+1155 STTFDVNPIPEL
-1167 ATGDLIASDICLAES
+1167 ATGDLITSDICLAES

-1197 YTIEYT
+1197 YTIEYN
-1203 LSGANTTTGLTE
+1203 LSGANTATGLTE
-1215 TVAIANGSGTFSI
+1215 TVAIANGSGTFII
-1228 PSTALSATGTTT
+1228 PSTALTATGSTT
-1240 ITATLISSTF
+1240 ITATLINSTF

-1345 SLLDLQNSLTSC
+1345 SLLDIQNSLTSC
-1357 SAINLGTAFTQFT
+1357 SAINLGTAFTEFT

-1400 VSSSFAIITY
+1400 VSSSFAILTY

-1423 LLQANTTY
+1423 LLQANTIY
-1431 YIAAQNTTTGCEGSQ
+1431 YIAAQNTATGCEGSQ
-1446 RLAVTIDLTGCD
+1446 RLAVTIDLSGCD

>member
-585 SVTITDGSGSFDL
+585 SVIITDGSGSFDL

-742 LPLPALENTTLA
+742 LPLP
-754 VASVCFGEN
+754 
-763 TSLEFSGS
+763 
-771 DLPDGSYEITYELS
+771 
-785 EANTFTETVS
+785 
-795 TTFTGGEA
+795 
-803 SIVLDAAN
+803 
-811 LTATGSTT
+811 
-819 VTVTSITNESTA
+819 
-831 CVSTVATSTTFDVN
+831 
-845 PIPDA
+845 
-850 ETITV
+850 
-855 SINDTC
+855 
-861 EDDVVSVNITDT
+861 
-873 AETPNL
+873 
-879 ADGTYDFT
+879 
-887 YDISGA
+887 
-893 ITVTDQIASSVIIT
+893 
-907 DGSGSFDLPQDILAN
+907 
-922 GSSTLTLTSVSNS
+922 
-935 TSTCEA
+935 
-941 DNLTMPAAS
+941 
-950 FNIVPTPDATNAVLA
+950 
-965 VADTCED
+965 
-972 GGASVTFTADASLIL
+972 
-987 DGDYTLTYTLSGANT
+987 
-1002 TEATTTTVTFT
+1002 
-1013 SGSSS
+1013 
-1018 FDLTAEQLAEAGTT
+1018 
-1032 TVTVTSLATAAQSCE
+1032 
-1047 ATGLPLATDFE
+1047 
-1058 VLPLPTLE
+1058 TLE

-1155 NTTFDVNPIPEL
+1155 STTFDVNPIPEL

>member
-585 SVTITDGSGSFDL
+585 SVIITDGSGSFDL

-1013 SGSSS
+1013 SGSAS

>member
-65 WFDSDN
+65 WFDNDN

-182 YTVDAQGSCPSTM
+182 YTVDSQGGCPSTM

-257 NDSVINIQNIRDNF
+257 NDSVIDIQNIRDNF

-305 FTNANLEL
+305 FTNAGLEL

-401 ENNCEALIANLSDT
+401 ENNCEALIAELSDT
-415 LTIVALPDLTDT
+415 LTIVALPDLSDT

-531 DAETVSVSIN
+531 DAETITVSIN

-570 YDISGAITVTDQIAS
+570 YAISGAITVTDQIAS
-585 SVTITDGSGSFDL
+585 SVIITNGSGSFDL

-722 ATAAQSCE
+722 ATASQSCE

-742 LPLPALENTTLA
+742 LPLPTLENTTLA
-754 VASVCFGEN
+754 VTSVCFGED
-763 TSLEFSGS
+763 TTLEFSGS

-785 EANTFTETVS
+785 DANTFTETVS
-795 TTFTGGEA
+795 TIFTGGEA

-819 VTVTSITNESTA
+819 VTVTSITNESTT

-845 PIPDA
+845 PVPDA
-850 ETITV
+850 ETLSV

-861 EDDVVSVNITDT
+861 EDDVVSVTITDT

-879 ADGTYDFT
+879 VDGTYDFT
-887 YDISGA
+887 YTISGA

-907 DGSGSFDLPQDILAN
+907 DGSGSFDLQQDILVN

-987 DGDYTLTYTLSGANT
+987 DGDYSLTYTLSGANT

-1013 SGSSS
+1013 SGSAS
-1018 FDLTAEQLAEAGTT
+1018 FDLTAEQLTEAGTT
-1032 TVTVTSLATAAQSCE
+1032 TVTVTNLATAAQSCE

-1066 NTTLAVASVC
+1066 NTTLEVTSVC
-1076 FGEDTTLEF
+1076 FGENTALEF
-1085 SESDL
+1085 SGSDL

-1108 ETVSTIFTGGEAS
+1108 ETVSTTFTGGEAS
-1121 IVLDAANLTATG
+1121 IVLNAANLTATG

-1155 NTTFDVNPIPEL
+1155 STTFDVNPIPEL

-1197 YTIEYT
+1197 YTIEYN
-1203 LSGANTTTGLTE
+1203 LSGANTATGLTE
-1215 TVAIANGSGTFSI
+1215 TVAIANGSGTFII
-1228 PSTALSATGTTT
+1228 PSTALTATGSTT
-1240 ITATLISSTF
+1240 ITATLINSTF

-1345 SLLDLQNSLTSC
+1345 SLLDIQNSLTSC
-1357 SAINLGTAFTQFT
+1357 SAINLGTAFTEFT

-1400 VSSSFAIITY
+1400 VSSSFAILTY

-1423 LLQANTTY
+1423 LLQANTIY
-1431 YIAAQNTTTGCEGSQ
+1431 YIAAQNTATGCEGSQ
-1446 RLAVTIDLTGCD
+1446 RLAVTIDLSGCD

>member
-491 ATNALP
+491 AANALP

-531 DAETVSVSIN
+531 DAETITVSIN
-541 DTCEDDVVSVNITD
+541 DTCEDDVVTVNITD

-570 YDISGAITVTDQIAS
+570 YEISGAITVTDQIAS
-585 SVTITDGSGSFDL
+585 SVSITDGSGSFDL
-598 PQDILANGSST
+598 PQGILANGSST

-668 ILDGD
+668 ILDGE

-742 LPLPALENTTLA
+742 LPLPTLENTTLA

-763 TSLEFSGS
+763 TALEFSGS
-771 DLPDGSYEITYELS
+771 DLPDGNYEITYELS
-785 EANTFTETVS
+785 DANTFTETVS

-845 PIPDA
+845 PIP
-850 ETITV
+850 E
-855 SINDTC
+855 
-861 EDDVVSVNITDT
+861 
-873 AETPNL
+873 
-879 ADGTYDFT
+879 
-887 YDISGA
+887 
-893 ITVTDQIASSVIIT
+893 
-907 DGSGSFDLPQDILAN
+907 
-922 GSSTLTLTSVSNS
+922 LT
-935 TSTCEA
+935 
-941 DNLTMPAAS
+941 
-950 FNIVPTPDATNAVLA
+950 
-965 VADTCED
+965 
-972 GGASVTFTADASLIL
+972 
-987 DGDYTLTYTLSGANT
+987 
-1002 TEATTTTVTFT
+1002 
-1013 SGSSS
+1013 
-1018 FDLTAEQLAEAGTT
+1018 
-1032 TVTVTSLATAAQSCE
+1032 
-1047 ATGLPLATDFE
+1047 
-1058 VLPLPTLE
+1058 
-1066 NTTLAVASVC
+1066 
-1076 FGEDTTLEF
+1076 
-1085 SESDL
+1085 
-1090 PDGSYEITYELSD
+1090 
-1103 ANTFT
+1103 
-1108 ETVSTIFTGGEAS
+1108 
-1121 IVLDAANLTATG
+1121 
-1133 STTVTVTSITNES
+1133 
-1146 TACVSTVAT
+1146 
-1155 NTTFDVNPIPEL
+1155 
-1167 ATGDLIASDICLAES
+1167 TGDLIASDICLAES
-1182 GFVTVDAGSSLADGE
+1182 GFVSIDAGSSLADGE
-1197 YTIEYT
+1197 YTIEYN
-1203 LSGANTTTGLTE
+1203 LSGANTATGLTE
-1215 TVAIANGSGTFSI
+1215 TVAIADGSGTFFI
-1228 PSTALSATGTTT
+1228 PSTDLAATGSTT

-1250 GCSSVPASVEDTF
+1250 GCSSVPASVEGTF

-1280 VCFGEEVNVTLSGA
+1280 ICFGEEVNVTLSGA

-1357 SAINLGTAFTQFT
+1357 SAINLGTALTEFT

-1431 YIAAQNTTTGCEGSQ
+1431 YIAAQNTATGCEGSQ
-1446 RLAVTIDLTGCD
+1446 RLAVTIDLSGCD

>member
-65 WFDSDN
+65 WFDNEN

-415 LTIVALPDLTDT
+415 LTIVALPDLSDT

-585 SVTITDGSGSFDL
+585 SVIITDGSGSFDL

-742 LPLPALENTTLA
+742 LPLPTLENTTLA

-763 TSLEFSGS
+763 TTLEFSGS

-785 EANTFTETVS
+785 DANTFTETVS
-795 TTFTGGEA
+795 TIFTGGEA

-850 ETITV
+850 ETLSV

-879 ADGTYDFT
+879 VDGTYDFT

-1013 SGSSS
+1013 SGSAS

-1076 FGEDTTLEF
+1076 FGENTTLEF
-1085 SESDL
+1085 SGSDL

-1155 NTTFDVNPIPEL
+1155 STTFDVNPIPEL

-1197 YTIEYT
+1197 YTIEYN
-1203 LSGANTTTGLTE
+1203 LSGANTATGLTE
-1215 TVAIANGSGTFSI
+1215 TVAIANGSGTFII
-1228 PSTALSATGTTT
+1228 PSTALTATGSTT

-1423 LLQANTTY
+1423 LLQVNTTY
-1431 YIAAQNTTTGCEGSQ
+1431 YIAAQNTATGCEGSQ
-1446 RLAVTIDLTGCD
+1446 RLAVTIDLSGCD

>member
-893 ITVTDQIASSVIIT
+893 ITVTDQIASSVTIT

-1013 SGSSS
+1013 SGSAS

>member
-23 ISSKSY
+23 ISSKTY

-43 KESNQYIDLFAALG
+43 KESNQFIDLFAALG

-65 WFDSDN
+65 WSDDEN

-158 GPSDALNGPRF
+158 GPDDALNGPRF

-227 QTNFDLRDV
+227 ETNFDLRDV

-251 NEISGF
+251 NEISDF
-257 NDSVINIQNIRDNF
+257 NDSVINIQSIRDNF

-305 FTNANLEL
+305 FTNAGLEL
-313 TFPAEED
+313 TFPAEEE
-320 DVICEDTLPINTTAT
+320 DVICEDTLPINSTAT

-385 AGVAEVRVI
+385 AGVTEVRVI

-447 AGTTAAIEL
+447 AGTTAEVEL
-456 IDGEYAFTY
+456 MDGEYAFTY

-491 ATNALP
+491 AANALP

-531 DAETVSVSIN
+531 DAETITVSIN

-585 SVTITDGSGSFDL
+585 SVIITDGSGSFDL

-742 LPLPALENTTLA
+742 LPLPTLENTTLA

-763 TSLEFSGS
+763 TALEFSG
-771 DLPDGSYEITYELS
+771 
-785 EANTFTETVS
+785 
-795 TTFTGGEA
+795 
-803 SIVLDAAN
+803 
-811 LTATGSTT
+811 
-819 VTVTSITNESTA
+819 
-831 CVSTVATSTTFDVN
+831 
-845 PIPDA
+845 
-850 ETITV
+850 
-855 SINDTC
+855 
-861 EDDVVSVNITDT
+861 
-873 AETPNL
+873 
-879 ADGTYDFT
+879 
-887 YDISGA
+887 
-893 ITVTDQIASSVIIT
+893 
-907 DGSGSFDLPQDILAN
+907 
-922 GSSTLTLTSVSNS
+922 
-935 TSTCEA
+935 
-941 DNLTMPAAS
+941 
-950 FNIVPTPDATNAVLA
+950 
-965 VADTCED
+965 
-972 GGASVTFTADASLIL
+972 
-987 DGDYTLTYTLSGANT
+987 
-1002 TEATTTTVTFT
+1002 
-1013 SGSSS
+1013 
-1018 FDLTAEQLAEAGTT
+1018 
-1032 TVTVTSLATAAQSCE
+1032 
-1047 ATGLPLATDFE
+1047 
-1058 VLPLPTLE
+1058 
-1066 NTTLAVASVC
+1066 
-1076 FGEDTTLEF
+1076 
-1085 SESDL
+1085 SDL

-1155 NTTFDVNPIPEL
+1155 STTFDVNPIPEL

-1320 ITVTG
+1320 FTVTG

-1357 SAINLGTAFTQFT
+1357 SAINLGTAFTEFT
-1370 VEDPAVPTISSTGAI
+1370 VEDPAVPTISSTGGI

-1431 YIAAQNTTTGCEGSQ
+1431 YIAAQNTATGCEGSQ
-1446 RLAVTIDLTGCD
+1446 RLAVTIDLSGCD

>member
-292 QTTVSIEIEEVVD
+292 QTTVSIEIEDVVD
-305 FTNANLEL
+305 FTNSNLEL

-320 DVICEDTLPINTTAT
+320 DIICEDTLPINTTAT

-585 SVTITDGSGSFDL
+585 SVIITDGSGSFDL

-699 ASFDLTAEQLAE
+699 SSFDLTAEQLAE

-742 LPLPALENTTLA
+742 LPLPTLENTTLA
-754 VASVCFGEN
+754 VASVCFGED
-763 TSLEFSGS
+763 TTLEFSES

-785 EANTFTETVS
+785 DANTFTETVS
-795 TTFTGGEA
+795 TIFTGGEA

-850 ETITV
+850 ETLSV

-879 ADGTYDFT
+879 VDGTYDFT

>member
-65 WFDSDN
+65 WFDNDN

-251 NEISGF
+251 NEISDF
-257 NDSVINIQNIRDNF
+257 NDSVINIQSIRDNF

-320 DVICEDTLPINTTAT
+320 DIICEDALPINTTAT

-356 SPNTGMETITITMSN
+356 SPNIGMETITITMSN

-385 AGVAEVRVI
+385 AGVTEVRVI

-415 LTIVALPDLTDT
+415 LTIVALPDLSDT

-570 YDISGAITVTDQIAS
+570 YA
-585 SVTITDGSGSFDL
+585 
-598 PQDILANGSST
+598 
-609 LTLTSVSN
+609 
-617 STSTCEAD
+617 
-625 NLTMPA
+625 
-631 ASFNIVPT
+631 
-639 PDATN
+639 
-644 AVLAVADTCEDG
+644 
-656 GASVT
+656 
-661 FTADASL
+661 
-668 ILDGD
+668 
-673 YTLTYTLSGANTTE
+673 
-687 ATTTTVTFTSGS
+687 
-699 ASFDLTAEQLAE
+699 
-711 AGTTTVTVTSL
+711 
-722 ATAAQSCE
+722 
-730 ATGLPLATDFEV
+730 
-742 LPLPALENTTLA
+742 
-754 VASVCFGEN
+754 
-763 TSLEFSGS
+763 
-771 DLPDGSYEITYELS
+771 
-785 EANTFTETVS
+785 
-795 TTFTGGEA
+795 
-803 SIVLDAAN
+803 
-811 LTATGSTT
+811 
-819 VTVTSITNESTA
+819 
-831 CVSTVATSTTFDVN
+831 
-845 PIPDA
+845 
-850 ETITV
+850 
-855 SINDTC
+855 
-861 EDDVVSVNITDT
+861 
-873 AETPNL
+873 
-879 ADGTYDFT
+879 
-887 YDISGA
+887 ISGA

-1002 TEATTTTVTFT
+1002 TEATTTVTFT
-1013 SGSSS
+1013 SGSAS

-1076 FGEDTTLEF
+1076 FGENTTLEF
-1085 SESDL
+1085 SGSDL

-1103 ANTFT
+1103 ANTFI

-1155 NTTFDVNPIPEL
+1155 STTFDVNPIPDAETLSVSINDTCEDDVVSVNITDTAETPNLVDGTYDFTYAISGAITVTDQIASSVIITDGSGSFDLPQDILANGSSTLTLTSVSNSTSTCEADNLTMPAASFNIVPTPDATNAVLAVADTCEDGGASVTFTADASLILDGDYTLTYTLSGANTTEATTTVTFTSGSASFDLTAEQLAEAGTTTVTVTSLATAAQSCEATGLPLATDFEVLPLPTLENTTLAVASVCFGENTTLEFSGSDLPDGSYEITYELSDANTFIETVSTIFTGGEASIVLDAANLTATGSTTVTVTSITNESTACVSTVATSTTFDVNPIPEL

-1182 GFVTVDAGSSLADGE
+1182 GFVTVDAGSSLAEGE
-1197 YTIEYT
+1197 YTIEYN
-1203 LSGANTTTGLTE
+1203 LSGTNTATGLTE
-1215 TVAIANGSGTFSI
+1215 TVAIANGSGTFII
-1228 PSTALSATGTTT
+1228 PSTALTATGSTT

-1357 SAINLGTAFTQFT
+1357 SAINLGTAFTEFT

-1423 LLQANTTY
+1423 LLQVNTTY
-1431 YIAAQNTTTGCEGSQ
+1431 YIAAQNTATGCEGSQ
-1446 RLAVTIDLTGCD
+1446 RLAVTIDLSGCD

>member
-23 ISSKSY
+23 ISSKTY

-43 KESNQYIDLFAALG
+43 KESNQFIDLFAALG

-65 WFDSDN
+65 WSDDEN

-87 NRGGTFSYTY
+87 NSGGTFSYTY
-97 TVEGETGCSDNQSTV
+97 TVEGESGCSNNQSTITV
-112 TLTLAGYA
+112 TLAGYA
-120 GSDNFNAVACE
+120 GRDNFNAVACE
-131 DETNI
+131 DETNV

-227 QTNFDLRDV
+227 ETNFDLRDV

-251 NEISGF
+251 NEISDF
-257 NDSVINIQNIRDNF
+257 NDSVINIQSIRDNF

-305 FTNANLEL
+305 FTNAGLEL
-313 TFPAEED
+313 TFPAEEE
-320 DVICEDTLPINTTAT
+320 DVICEDTLPINSTAT

-344 DGDYELTYEVSP
+344 DGDYELTYQVSP

-371 GVGSFAVNPDFFTA
+371 GVGSFAVNPNFFTA

-394 SIIDPNT
+394 SIIDPSTQNT
-401 ENNCEALIANLSDT
+401 CEVLLGDLSDT

-447 AGTTAAIEL
+447 AGTTAEVEL
-456 IDGEYAFTY
+456 MDGEYAFTY

-491 ATNALP
+491 AANALP

-531 DAETVSVSIN
+531 DAETITVSIN
-541 DTCEDDVVSVNITD
+541 DTCEDDVVTVNITD

-570 YDISGAITVTDQIAS
+570 YEISGAITVTDQIAS
-585 SVTITDGSGSFDL
+585 SVSITDGSGSFDL
-598 PQDILANGSST
+598 PQGILANGSST

-819 VTVTSITNESTA
+819 VTVTSITNESTT

-850 ETITV
+850 ETVSV

-879 ADGTYDFT
+879 VDGSYDFT

-907 DGSGSFDLPQDILAN
+907 NGSGSFDLPQDILAN

-1076 FGEDTTLEF
+1076 FGENTALEF
-1085 SESDL
+1085 SGSDL

-1182 GFVTVDAGSSLADGE
+1182 GFVTVDAGSSLADGD
-1197 YTIEYT
+1197 YTIEYN

-1215 TVAIANGSGTFSI
+1215 TVAIANGSGTFII
-1228 PSTALSATGTTT
+1228 PSTALTATGSTT

-1325 GAATITLDPAT
+1325 GATTITLDPAT

-1431 YIAAQNTTTGCEGSQ
+1431 YIAAQNTATGCEGSQ
-1446 RLAVTIDLTGCD
+1446 RLAVTIDLSGCD

-1539 QTSPKQGKVYLNR
+1539 QTNPKQGKVYLNR

>member
-65 WFDSDN
+65 WFDNDN

-182 YTVDAQGSCPSTM
+182 YTVDSQGGCPSTM

-257 NDSVINIQNIRDNF
+257 NDSVIDIQNIRDNF

-305 FTNANLEL
+305 FTNAGLEL

-401 ENNCEALIANLSDT
+401 ENNCEALIAELSDT
-415 LTIVALPDLTDT
+415 LTIVALPDLSDT

-531 DAETVSVSIN
+531 DAETITVSIN

-570 YDISGAITVTDQIAS
+570 YAISGAITVTDQIAS
-585 SVTITDGSGSFDL
+585 SVIITNGSGSFDL

-742 LPLPALENTTLA
+742 LPLPTLENTTLA
-754 VASVCFGEN
+754 VTSVCFGEN
-763 TSLEFSGS
+763 TALEFSGS

-785 EANTFTETVS
+785 DANTFTETVS
-795 TTFTGGEA
+795 TIFTGGEA

-819 VTVTSITNESTA
+819 VTVTSITNESTT

-845 PIPDA
+845 PVPDA
-850 ETITV
+850 ETLSV

-861 EDDVVSVNITDT
+861 EDDVVSVTITDT

-879 ADGTYDFT
+879 VDGTYDFT
-887 YDISGA
+887 YTISGA

-907 DGSGSFDLPQDILAN
+907 DGSGSFDLQQDILVN

-987 DGDYTLTYTLSGANT
+987 DGDYSLTYTLSGANT

-1013 SGSSS
+1013 SGSAS

-1066 NTTLAVASVC
+1066 NTTLAVTSVC
-1076 FGEDTTLEF
+1076 FGENTALEF
-1085 SESDL
+1085 SGSDL

-1146 TACVSTVAT
+1146 TTCVSTVAT
-1155 NTTFDVNPIPEL
+1155 STTFDVNPIPEL
-1167 ATGDLIASDICLAES
+1167 ATGDLITSDICLAES

-1197 YTIEYT
+1197 YTIEYN
-1203 LSGANTTTGLTE
+1203 LSGANTATGLTE
-1215 TVAIANGSGTFSI
+1215 TVAIANGSGTFII
-1228 PSTALSATGTTT
+1228 PSTALTATGSTT
-1240 ITATLISSTF
+1240 ITATLINSTF

-1345 SLLDLQNSLTSC
+1345 SLLDIQNSLTSC
-1357 SAINLGTAFTQFT
+1357 SAINLGTAFTEFT

-1400 VSSSFAIITY
+1400 VSSSFAILTY

-1423 LLQANTTY
+1423 LLQANTIY
-1431 YIAAQNTTTGCEGSQ
+1431 YIAAQNTATGCEGSQ
-1446 RLAVTIDLTGCD
+1446 RLAVTIDLSGCD